1 MLLGYARIS
10 TDDQKLDMQLEALT
24 RAGVDERRIYRDS
37 ASGATTD
44 RPGLEAALI
53 ALRPGDVLVVW
64 RLDRLG
70 RSLKDLIALTERIKE
85 AGAGFRSLGEAI
97 DTTTPAGQLF
107 FHIFGAIA
115 QFERALIVE
124 RTRAGLAAARKKGRR
139 GGRPAKIQPKQIN
152 AARAMIDSPE
162 ITAAEVAAHLGV
174 HRSTLYRTLRKAAT
188 KEEKDP

>member
-10 TDDQKLDMQLEALT
+10 TEDQKLDLQLEALA

-37 ASGATTD
+37 ASGATAD

-70 RSLKDLIALTERIKE
+70 RSLKDLIALTERINE
-85 AGAGFRSLGEAI
+85 AGAGLRSLGEAI
-97 DTTTPAGQLF
+97 DTTSPTGQLF

-124 RTRAGLAAARKKGRR
+124 RTRAGLAASRKKGRR
-139 GGRPAKIQPKQIN
+139 GGRPAKIPPKAIA
-152 AARAMIDSPE
+152 AARAMLDSPE
-162 ITAAEVAAHLGV
+162 LTAADVAAQLGV
-174 HRSTLYRTLRKAAT
+174 HRVTLYRALRKAAT
-188 KEEKDP
+188 KEEKAP